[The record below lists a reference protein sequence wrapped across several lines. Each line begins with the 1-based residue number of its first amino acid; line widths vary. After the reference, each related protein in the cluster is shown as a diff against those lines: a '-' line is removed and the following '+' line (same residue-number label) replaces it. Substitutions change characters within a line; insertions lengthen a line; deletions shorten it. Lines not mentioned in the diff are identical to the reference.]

1 MSPPCPAPRLCLLVK
16 RQDFDGYGFN
26 LHAERGMPGQFVGL
40 IDQGSPAEVSG
51 LRQGDHIVEVN
62 GVNVT
67 KENHKHVVERIK
79 GDPSAITLLVS
90 DKECD
95 AYHREHGLEV
105 TSFLPYVIHLS
116 SNTDM
121 MYAESDGCH
130 PSQGKSVSEVK
141 VTISSPLICHG
152 WLCPPVVSLHR
163 PVHNTH
169 GV

>member
-26 LHAERGMPGQFVGL
+26 LHAERGSPGQFVGL

-51 LRQGDHIVEVN
+51 LRQGDRIVEVN

-79 GDPSAITLLVS
+79 SDTSTITLLVS

-95 AYHREHGLEV
+95 AYHREHGLGV
-105 TSFLPYVIHLS
+105 TSCLPYVIHLS
-116 SNTDM
+116 SNTDI
-121 MYAESDGCH
+121 MYAESDPLDIGDKDGCH
-130 PSQGKSVSEVK
+130 PSHGKKQCKTVSEVK
-141 VTISSPLICHG
+141 VTISSPLLCHG
-152 WLCPPVVSLHR
+152 
-163 PVHNTH
+163 
-169 GV
+169 